1 MNEEELLE
9 KLREAF
15 KSESEERLANLSAG
29 LLELEKAADPGRQHA
44 VVETIFREAHSLK
57 GAARAVN
64 LAEIETL
71 CQSVEGIF
79 AELKRGEPLLSPG
92 LFDSL
97 HQCVQAIENFLA
109 DQSSENKEKIRK
121 LVCEFEEVKTGKSK
135 YSGVQGLPVRAG
147 EPCTPE
153 CKVDLHGSAGEPCTP
168 EKLSPDPCS
177 SVKKSAETLK
187 IPVSKLDKLLLE
199 AEEFSSLKLAGSQRL
214 LGLRDAVQSFEFW
227 KKQWSRA
234 EPEYRLLRNRI
245 ASCSQDK
252 ETTSAEIKSL
262 SALSNL
268 TAFLDW
274 NQAYVRSLAQ
284 EIKRMKKAME
294 QDQRIFSRMAD
305 DLSEDMK
312 KIMMLPFSTLF
323 DSFSKMVRDISR
335 SQGKN
340 AELVLEGGETE
351 IDRQILEEMKDPVMH
366 LLRNA
371 VDHGLE
377 EAEIRIKC
385 RKPERCIIKLAVSRI
400 EGGKVEILIS
410 DDGGGVDIA
419 RIKEEAVKAGI
430 LSRTEAE
437 SLHGQEALSLIFRS
451 GISSSKIITE
461 LSGRG
466 IGLAIVQEKVEK
478 LGGVLS
484 VETETG
490 RGTSFRIS
498 VPLTLATFRGVLI
511 QAADHLFIV
520 PASQVER
527 VLKISRDE
535 VKTLENRT
543 TVVFNG
549 QVLPLAELA
558 DVLKLEESEGDKEE
572 FLTLMILGTGKKRAA
587 FRVSEILC
595 EQEVLVKNLGLQLS
609 RVAYIA
615 GATILGNGKA
625 VPVLNVHD
633 LMKTQ
638 FSGGIRGIRESG
650 SDDSQIPVKA
660 KKISVLI
667 AEDSITSRTLIKNIL
682 QASGYEVKTAVDGQD
697 AYTLLKSE
705 AFDIVVSDVE
715 MPRMNGFELTE
726 KIRSNEKLA
735 DIPVI
740 LVTSLDSREDRERGI
755 DAGADAYIVKSNFDQ
770 SNLLEVIG
778 RLV

>member
-1 MNEEELLE
+1 MLMMNEEELLR
-9 KLREAF
+9 KLRDAF

-29 LLELEKAADPGRQHA
+29 LLELEKTSAPDQQHS
-44 VVETIFREAHSLK
+44 VIETIFREAHSLK

-71 CQSVEGIF
+71 CQAVEGIF

-97 HQCVQAIENFLA
+97 HDAVEAIKNFLA
-109 DQSSENKEKIRK
+109 DQSPENKGKIAD
-121 LVCEFEEVKTGKSK
+121 LVCEFEEVRTG
-135 YSGVQGLPVRAG
+135 SGVPQYPAAPRTQSP
-147 EPCTPE
+147 EPRTQ
-153 CKVDLHGSAGEPCTP
+153 
-168 EKLSPDPCS
+168 SPDLAPP
-177 SVKKSAETLK
+177 KKSPVSSETLK
-187 IPVSKLDKLLLE
+187 IPISKLDKLLLE
-199 AEEFSSLKLAGSQRL
+199 AEELSSLKLAGSQNL
-214 LGLRDAVQSFEFW
+214 LGLRNTVQSFETW

-234 EPEYRLLRNRI
+234 EPEYRLLRNLT
-245 ASCSQDK
+245 AS
-252 ETTSAEIKSL
+252 EISADGKNL
-262 SALSNL
+262 SLSNL

-274 NQAYVRSLAQ
+274 NQEYVRSLGH
-284 EIKRMKKAME
+284 EIKLMKKSME
-294 QDQRIFSRMAD
+294 QDHRMLSRMTD
-305 DLSEDMK
+305 DLSNDMK

-323 DSFSKMVRDISR
+323 DVFSKMVRDISR
-335 SQGKN
+335 SQGKES
-340 AELVLEGGETE
+340 ELVLEGGETE
-351 IDRQILEEMKDPVMH
+351 IDRRILEEMKDPVMH

-371 VDHGLE
+371 ADHGLE
-377 EAEIRIKC
+377 EAEIRTKC
-385 RKPERCIIKLAVSRI
+385 RKPERGIIKLSVSRI

-410 DDGGGVDIA
+410 DDGSGVDIA
-419 RIKEEAVKAGI
+419 RIKEEAVKAGM
-430 LSRTEAE
+430 LSQGEAE
-437 SLHGQEALSLIFRS
+437 ILCDQDALSLILRS
-451 GISSSKIITE
+451 GISSSMIITE

-478 LGGVLS
+478 LGGLLS
-484 VETETG
+484 IETKAG
-490 RGTSFRIS
+490 KGTSFRIRL
-498 VPLTLATFRGVLI
+498 PLTLATFRGVLVK
-511 QAADHLFIV
+511 AADELFVV

-527 VLKISRDE
+527 VLKIHRDE
-535 VKTLENRT
+535 VRTLENRT
-543 TVVFNG
+543 TVLFNG

-558 DVLKLEESEGDKEE
+558 DLLKLEESEKDNEE
-572 FLTLMILGTGKKRAA
+572 FLTLMVLVTGQKRAA
-587 FRVSEILC
+587 FRVSEVLC

-609 RVAYIA
+609 RVANIA

-625 VPVLNVHD
+625 VPILNVHD

-638 FSGGIRGIRESG
+638 SAGRIRGIRES
-650 SDDSQIPVKA
+650 SPDDPQIFA
-660 KKISVLI
+660 KPKKPSVLI

-705 AFDIVVSDVE
+705 AFDAVVSDVE

-726 KIRSNEKLA
+726 KIRGNEKLA

>member
-1 MNEEELLE
+1 MMNEEELLR
-9 KLREAF
+9 KLRDAF

-29 LLELEKAADPGRQHA
+29 LLELEKTSAPDQRHSLI
-44 VVETIFREAHSLK
+44 ETIFREAHSLK

-71 CQSVEGIF
+71 CQAVEGIF
-79 AELKRGEPLLSPG
+79 AEMKRGETLLSPG

-97 HQCVQAIENFLA
+97 HDAVEAIKNFLA
-109 DQSSENKEKIRK
+109 DQSPENKGKIGD
-121 LVCEFEEVKTGKSK
+121 LVCEFEELKTGGKPEQTAGRVKRSVPDSHEL
-135 YSGVQGLPVRAG
+135 SGSGLP
-147 EPCTPE
+147 P
-153 CKVDLHGSAGEPCTP
+153 
-168 EKLSPDPCS
+168 SPSFSPCS
-177 SVKKSAETLK
+177 SVKKPQVSSETLK
-187 IPVSKLDKLLLE
+187 IPISKLDKLLLE
-199 AEEFSSLKLAGSQRL
+199 AEELSSLKLAGSQHL
-214 LGLRDAVQSFEFW
+214 LGLRNAVQSFEIW

-234 EPEYRLLRNRI
+234 EPEYRLLRNRMRSEVSSDGKI
-245 ASCSQDK
+245 
-252 ETTSAEIKSL
+252 L
-262 SALSNL
+262 SLSNL

-274 NQAYVRSLAQ
+274 NQEYVRSLGQ

-294 QDQRIFSRMAD
+294 QDQRMLSRMAD
-305 DLSEDMK
+305 DLTDDMK
-312 KIMMLPFSTLF
+312 KIMMLPFSTIF
-323 DSFSKMVRDISR
+323 DVFSKMVRDISR
-335 SQGKN
+335 SQGKD
-340 AELVLEGGETE
+340 AELILEGGETE
-351 IDRQILEEMKDPVMH
+351 IDRRILEEMKDPVMH

-371 VDHGLE
+371 ADHGLE
-377 EAEIRIKC
+377 EAGIRIKS
-385 RKPERCIIKLAVSRI
+385 RKPERGIIKLAVSRI

-430 LSRTEAE
+430 LSQGEAE
-437 SLHGQEALSLIFRS
+437 IINGQEALSLILRS
-451 GISSSKIITE
+451 GISSSNIITE

-478 LGGVLS
+478 LGGFMS
-484 VETETG
+484 IETEAG
-490 RGTSFRIS
+490 KGTSFRIRL
-498 VPLTLATFRGVLI
+498 PLTLATFRGVLVK
-511 QAADHLFIV
+511 AADQLFVV

-527 VLKISRDE
+527 VLKIPRDE
-535 VKTLENRT
+535 VQTVENRT
-543 TVVFNG
+543 TVLLNG

-558 DVLKLEESEGDKEE
+558 DMLKSEESEGDNEE
-572 FLTLMILGTGKKRAA
+572 FLTLMILVTGQKRAA
-587 FRVSEILC
+587 FRVSEVLC

-609 RVAYIA
+609 RVANIA

-625 VPVLNVHD
+625 VPILNVHD

-638 FSGGIRGIRESG
+638 SGGRIRGIREG
-650 SDDSQIPVKA
+650 SPDDPQISVKP
-660 KKISVLI
+660 KKPSVLI

-705 AFDIVVSDVE
+705 TFDAVVSDVE